1 MFLWQVSNR
10 LVLDHLVLT
19 LWQRACELGIT
30 EDTDSCMKLVE
41 EQMFIFSEKAMQG
54 NNKENQINW

>member
-10 LVLDHLVLT
+10 LVQDHLVLT
-19 LWQRACELGIT
+19 LWQRAYELGIT

-54 NNKENQINW
+54 NNKENQIDW